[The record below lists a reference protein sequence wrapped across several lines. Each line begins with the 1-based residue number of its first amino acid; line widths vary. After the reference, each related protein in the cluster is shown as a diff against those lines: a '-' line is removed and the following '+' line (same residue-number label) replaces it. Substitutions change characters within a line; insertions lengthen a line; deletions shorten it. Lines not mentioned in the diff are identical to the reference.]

1 MHRANFHK
9 HREEIKLK
17 RKELLLEKE
26 RERARRKEKEIKEKE
41 DLTNK
46 SSYVGLWTTRD
57 EVLAG
62 LGKLVTKKAKKDALK
77 LQISFCKRVL
87 CQTSDDQT
95 IFQFHTIAK
104 FFQIFS

>member
-9 HREEIKLK
+9 RREEIELK

-41 DLTNK
+41 DLTK
-46 SSYVGLWTTRD
+46 KISYVGLWTTRD

-62 LGKLVTKKAKKDALK
+62 LGKLMTKKGKKDALK
-77 LQISFCKRVL
+77 LQISFRKRVYVKL
-87 CQTSDDQT
+87 QMTKLS
-95 IFQFHTIAK
+95 FSFHTIAK